1 MEPDSSR
8 FSILPENPDLF
19 GPGAEF
25 QVINVVSDMRD
36 AKYSVIAAVDG
47 KQLSDDDFERLEK
60 EDFEAAMNQVRP
72 IFKENG
78 LKVKEV
84 MLTGDPRDEISDY
97 VEDKHLDLLVMG
109 SHGYTNFKS
118 AVMGSVATHV
128 AAEGNVPLLIIREGS
143 DAPQGV

>member
-1 MEPDSSR
+1 
-8 FSILPENPDLF
+8 
-19 GPGAEF
+19 
-25 QVINVVSDMRD
+25 
-36 AKYSVIAAVDG
+36 
-47 KQLSDDDFERLEK
+47 
-60 EDFEAAMNQVRP
+60 MNQVRP

-118 AVMGSVATHV
+118 AVMGSVAAHV